1 MSRGVALLM
10 VIVIGGTILSLGVIA
25 TRIVYNNLWT
35 SQAML
40 LKEKSYWLAS
50 GGLEWGEASLKTNP
64 DWFTDLPVLTNK
76 KEWLVKTAIGETIVL
91 ANGQVKVVREKGSKL
106 VYSVG
111 SFASARV
118 VMSGEFSAGK
128 IERKREI

>member
-1 MSRGVALLM
+1 MSRGVALILAL
-10 VIVIGGTILSLGVIA
+10 VIGGTILTLGVIA

-40 LKEKSYWLAS
+40 LKEKGYWLAS
-50 GGLEWGEASLKTNP
+50 GGLEWGEARLRANP

-76 KEWLVKTAIGETIVL
+76 KEWLLKSALGETIVL
-91 ANGQVKVVREKGSKL
+91 AAGQIKVVREKGAPI

-118 VMSGEFSAGK
+118 VMRGELNSGK
-128 IERKREI
+128 IERKREL